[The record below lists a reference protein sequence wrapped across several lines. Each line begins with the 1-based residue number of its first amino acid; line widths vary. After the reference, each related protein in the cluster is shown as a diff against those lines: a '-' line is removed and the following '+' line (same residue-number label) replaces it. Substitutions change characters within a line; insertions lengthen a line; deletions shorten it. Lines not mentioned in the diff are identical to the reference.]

1 MAAADYKGWLLE
13 IEGTKLP
20 MEYIA
25 HSSYGASPDQKQ
37 DEDSYQDGYG
47 ALHRN
52 VLPHTRTK
60 IEWNR
65 PDMVHLTDLDE
76 LLSFFPDKDKMKVR
90 YWNDKKLGYYT
101 GEFYYPTIQFNYYDA
116 SDKDIRYNSI
126 RLALIEY

>member
-20 MEYIA
+20 MKYIA
-25 HSSYGASPDQKQ
+25 HNSYGASPDQKQ

-47 ALHRN
+47 ELHRN

-60 IEWNR
+60 IEWNT
-65 PDMVHLTDLDE
+65 PNMVHLTDLDE
-76 LLSFFPDKDKMKVR
+76 LLSFFPDKDKIQVR
-90 YWNDKKLGYYT
+90 YWNDKRLGYYT
-101 GEFYYPTIQFNYYDA
+101 GAFYYPTIQFNYYDS
-116 SDKDIRYNSI
+116 SDNDIRYNSI

>member
-1 MAAADYKGWLLE
+1 
-13 IEGTKLP
+13 
-20 MEYIA
+20 
-25 HSSYGASPDQKQ
+25 
-37 DEDSYQDGYG
+37 
-47 ALHRN
+47 
-52 VLPHTRTK
+52 
-60 IEWNR
+60 
-65 PDMVHLTDLDE
+65 MVHLTDLDE

>member
-20 MEYIA
+20 MKYIA
-25 HSSYGASPDQKQ
+25 HNSYGASPDQKQ

-47 ALHRN
+47 ELHRN

-60 IEWNR
+60 IEWNT
-65 PDMVHLTDLDE
+65 PNMVHLTDLDE
-76 LLSFFPDKDKMKVR
+76 LLRFFPDKDKIQVR
-90 YWNDKKLGYYT
+90 YWNDKRLGYYT
-101 GEFYYPTIQFNYYDA
+101 GAFYYPTIQFNYYDS
-116 SDKDIRYNSI
+116 SDNDIRYNSI